1 MGRKKKD
8 ENLTEEQIK
17 EKRRQYMKKYYLK
30 KKHNMVDGE
39 FVKPEPKEPK
49 IPPLKIKHGEF
60 LVSFQ

>member
-8 ENLTEEQIK
+8 EELTDEEVK

-39 FVKPEPKEPK
+39 FVKQEPKKPK
-49 IPPLKIKHGEF
+49 ISPLRITRGEF
-60 LVSFQ
+60 VVRFD